1 MNRSLPFAPRLVL
14 AGALARAG
22 RLPAPGITAPPP
34 ADAPGRF
41 VPLTAPIIALGDT
54 QEHESTGF
62 PLIDND
68 GAVDSYVEVAQ
79 RPPEA
84 PLFSRRIL
92 EWVVENHPHEP
103 LIHLG
108 DVLDMSC
115 RSELKRMLKLGM
127 AMRQPGVVLPG
138 NHDGLLFGIFNHD
151 VIDIAGDKDA
161 RRWNMGCRSPIRE
174 GVATLEDAR
183 GQAVTKR
190 DFIGAYLELAAARL
204 DPGHGLV
211 PPARTGIGSV
221 SWRNPDD
228 DAFLMA
234 VEARVNDGRLYASS
248 FMAQL
253 LRLPKAPGAK
263 RGVRMVGLDTN
274 QLLTIV
280 GALDAIRRTSPGDI
294 GSVDPDQVD
303 AIRPWFETATAAGD
317 IVVLAG
323 HHNWDHL
330 SPVTRFRIGQLLE
343 KLPHPLVYLSAH
355 THRGYWALHH
365 IGERPLLELNVSSL
379 SDWPIAYRR
388 LSFEHDEAA
397 NRIKVVGE
405 LLPRELSS
413 ASNDAELLR
422 AWAAQTCAKVG
433 VPLRTLAEEEIA
445 AVRNQKGSRGQ
456 LWEWLVAH
464 FDESCESCQ
473 RILFDHAHAYQDQ
486 MLTTI
491 SQLVKDIGTEASG
504 IAGVE
509 MPGYCGSQGVD
520 DCAKDLRS
528 REAATLPEYIRR
540 FREKARLVDRVND
553 HLDDLRDPK
562 AKAYMACRAV
572 LGAKADFDETPEGD
586 TPGRSEAFRRA
597 GAFFRVEATVGM
609 R

>member
-1 MNRSLPFAPRLVL
+1 MKRPAPFAPRLVL
-14 AGALARAG
+14 AGALAVLAG
-22 RLPAPGITAPPP
+22 CAVPGITPPPP

-41 VPLTAPIIALGDT
+41 APLTAPIIALGDT

-62 PLIDND
+62 PLLDND

-151 VIDIAGDKDA
+151 VTDIAGDKDA

-174 GVATLEDAR
+174 GVASPEDAR

-253 LRLPKAPGAK
+253 MRLPKAPGAK
-263 RGVRMVGLDTN
+263 RAVRMVGLDTN

-303 AIRPWFETATAAGD
+303 AVAPWFEAAIAAGD
-317 IVVLAG
+317 IVILAG

-330 SPVTRFRIGQLLE
+330 SPVTRFRLGQLLE
-343 KLPHPLVYLSAH
+343 KLPHPLVYVSAH

-365 IGERPLLELNVSSL
+365 VGERPLLELNVSSL

-388 LSFEHDEAA
+388 LSFELDEDA

-405 LLPRELSS
+405 LLPRELTAP
-413 ASNDAELLR
+413 ASDAELLR
-422 AWAAQTCAKVG
+422 AWGAQTCAKVG
-433 VPLRTLAEEEIA
+433 VPVGLLADEEIA
-445 AVRNQKGSRGQ
+445 AVRNQKRSRGQ

-491 SQLVKDIGTEASG
+491 SQLVRDIGPDASG
-504 IAGVE
+504 IASVD
-509 MPGYCGSQGVD
+509 MPGYCGAKGVE
-520 DCAKDLRS
+520 DCATDLRS

-597 GAFFRVEATVGM
+597 GAFFRIEATVGM